1 MTPLWHSG
9 ITIFISHS
17 HADNAFGI
25 RLVNDLRSVLGD
37 EQAVWYDAHGGLHGG
52 EAWWRK
58 IVQEITTR
66 SVFIVLLSPDSLAS
80 KWVQDEIAIA
90 WTQKNATTT
99 SFTGLKLIVPLHCRP
114 CNVPADLRI
123 LQVISFLPPKTYE
136 EAFNELVV
144 ALEQLVARPSTN
156 FQAPPPP
163 SSSIPHPRSGGAA
176 PGQLRHG
183 PLGISILLIGLALL
197 LVV

>member
-9 ITIFISHS
+9 ISIFVSHS

-37 EQAVWYDAHGGLHGG
+37 EQAVWYDVHGGLHGG

-90 WTQKNATTT
+90 RTKKMQQ
-99 SFTGLKLIVPLHCRP
+99 RP
-114 CNVPADLRI
+114 A
-123 LQVISFLPPKTYE
+123 FL
-136 EAFNELVV
+136 V
-144 ALEQLVARPSTN
+144 
-156 FQAPPPP
+156 
-163 SSSIPHPRSGGAA
+163 
-176 PGQLRHG
+176 
-183 PLGISILLIGLALL
+183 
-197 LVV
+197 